1 MQGEG
6 EEYTSWARRR
16 CHQSLLPSLQS
27 TPWGH
32 GGKGACGRCEYWGG
46 GGQEGSAEGKGTP
59 GKRGRDNVERA
70 RQGSPA
76 LCADLLRICC
86 GSAADLLG
94 KALLPYV
101 RADHLLL
108 CAGSHTLPP
117 LLLPAMYRRHTPLPA
132 CSPSSLHPPTLLP
145 AGPSLPLP
153 AMQLELCQRA
163 LGVSDQ
169 RRERP
174 CDMPLQPVANFQIR
188 PANRSRDRYG
198 RGRRLC
204 RCNHRWGR
212 GRGQEARRW

>member
-1 MQGEG
+1 M
-6 EEYTSWARRR
+6 YI
-16 CHQSLLPSLQS
+16 
-27 TPWGH
+27 
-32 GGKGACGRCEYWGG
+32 GG

-70 RQGSPA
+70 RQGSLSCLMCGSPA
-76 LCADLLRICC
+76 DHLRICCGSAVDLLWICC

-117 LLLPAMYRRHTPLPA
+117 LLLPAMYRRHTTLPA
-132 CSPSSLHPPTLLP
+132 CSPSTLHPPTLLP